1 MTFSIEFADE
11 QQEYQARI
19 KVVGCGGSGGNAVN
33 TMINFGLEGVEF
45 IVVNTDAQALNANS
59 APTKLNIGNSVTK
72 GLGAGADPERG
83 RKAALEDVQR
93 IKELI
98 SGADMVFVT
107 AGMGGGTGTGA
118 APVIAQLAREE
129 GALTVGV
136 VTKPFLFEGRQR
148 SRRADYGLAALSET
162 VDTLITIPNQK
173 LLLLGDDELTFIDA
187 CRKADEVLYQAVKGI
202 SDLITQNG
210 IVNVDFADV
219 KTVMSNMGRAL
230 MGTGI
235 AKGQNRARLAAEMA
249 VASPLLDDISVEG
262 ATGVLINVVG
272 GSDLKMREIQE
283 AASLVQEQA
292 HEDAN
297 IIFGASVDESLGE
310 NVKVTVIATG
320 FDEAERH
327 GSRRARRQRQ
337 PHGPGPGSRSRA
349 PSASRVAQQPHGQT
363 SFGHPQT
370 QHSQLSHAPTPVT
383 AATATTRAT
392 RSTRA
397 VAVLRPAAVHPAP
410 GGAGA
415 ALVPS
420 HPERARRPRRSLADP
435 RGHASR
441 RRLPPDRTRAAPRA
455 SRPATTT
462 TGTSRRSS
470 ASSSR
475 RAAVPPVEPRIDG
488 GAPDSTARSAAT
500 RVHLALR
507 AATGNPEDQ
516 RRGGR
521 GGGSGLRGTFSL
533 PWPRRRRPRRRSPP
547 PA

>member
-1 MTFSIEFADE
+1 MSFSIEFADE
-11 QQEYQARI
+11 TQEYQARI
-19 KVVGCGGSGGNAVN
+19 KVIGCGGSGGNAVN

-45 IVVNTDAQALNANS
+45 IVVNTDAQALNNNA
-59 APTKLNIGNSVTK
+59 APTKLNIGNAVTR

-83 RKAALEDVQR
+83 RKAALEDHQR

-148 SRRADYGLAALSET
+148 SRRAELGMAALAEN

-173 LLLLGDDELTFIDA
+173 LLMLGEEDLSFIDA
-187 CRKADEVLYQAVKGI
+187 FRKADEVLFQAVKGI

-249 VASPLLDDISVEG
+249 VSSPLLDDISVDG
-262 ATGVLINVVG
+262 ATGVLINIVG
-272 GSDLKMREIQE
+272 GPDLKMREIQE

-297 IIFGASVDESLGE
+297 IIFGASIDEALGE

-320 FDEAERH
+320 FDTMEKMA
-327 GSRRARRQRQ
+327 SLDSSARLQV
-337 PHGPGPGSRSRA
+337 
-349 PSASRVAQQPHGQT
+349 PSA
-363 SFGHPQT
+363 
-370 QHSQLSHAPTPVT
+370 
-383 AATATTRAT
+383 
-392 RSTRA
+392 
-397 VAVLRPAAVHPAP
+397 
-410 GGAGA
+410 
-415 ALVPS
+415 VPS
-420 HPERARRPRRSLADP
+420 TVQSVQHM
-435 RGHASR
+435 
-441 RRLPPDRTRAAPRA
+441 PPQQTMAPRQMY
-455 SRPATTT
+455 SQPPQSVPAF
-462 TGTSRRSS
+462 
-470 ASSSR
+470 SSR
-475 RAAVPPVEPRIDG
+475 RIAQAQAQMTERVQPSSQRIPVRERASQFPAFDTDWDVP
-488 GAPDSTARSAAT
+488 AF
-500 RVHLALR
+500 
-507 AATGNPEDQ
+507 Q
-516 RRGGR
+516 RKGQ
-521 GGGSGLRGTFSL
+521 
-533 PWPRRRRPRRRSPP
+533 
-547 PA
+547 

>member
-1 MTFSIEFADE
+1 MSFSIEFADE
-11 QQEYQARI
+11 TQEYQARI

-45 IVVNTDAQALNANS
+45 IVVNTDAQALNANL
-59 APTKLNIGNSVTK
+59 APTKLNIGANVTK

-148 SRRADYGLAALSET
+148 ARRAEVGLAQLAEQ

-173 LLLLGDDELTFIDA
+173 LLLLGDDDLTFIDA

-219 KTVMSNMGRAL
+219 KTVMNKMGRAL

-235 AKGQNRARLAAEMA
+235 AKGQNRARMAAEMA

-262 ATGVLINVVG
+262 ATGVLINIVG
-272 GSDLKMREIQE
+272 GPDLKMKEIQE

-297 IIFGASVDESLGE
+297 IIFGASIDDTLGE

-320 FDEAERH
+320 FDSAERAATEETQA
-327 GSRRARRQRQ
+327 RA
-337 PHGPGPGSRSRA
+337 SMA
-349 PSASRVAQQPHGQT
+349 P
-363 SFGHPQT
+363 PQT
-370 QHSQLSHAPTPVT
+370 VPSGQRASSSYYAAPP
-383 AATATTRAT
+383 
-392 RSTRA
+392 SNM
-397 VAVLRPAAVHPAP
+397 RPAAPELPAISTRRTTH
-410 GGAGA
+410 A
-415 ALVPS
+415 
-420 HPERARRPRRSLADP
+420 HDARVQAPQSQA
-435 RGHASR
+435 
-441 RRLPPDRTRAAPRA
+441 RLPLRDRATAANMFPSDA
-455 SRPATTT
+455 EWDVPAF
-462 TGTSRRSS
+462 
-470 ASSSR
+470 
-475 RAAVPPVEPRIDG
+475 
-488 GAPDSTARSAAT
+488 
-500 RVHLALR
+500 
-507 AATGNPEDQ
+507 Q
-516 RRGGR
+516 RKGQ
-521 GGGSGLRGTFSL
+521 
-533 PWPRRRRPRRRSPP
+533 
-547 PA
+547 